1 MARKVRLKKSQM
13 IFELF
18 SKMFYIAFH
27 FHINIRIFP
36 QKPRLFRIVFVLA
49 STGLC
54 FSDPNDFFVTTK
66 YFNVFIVTETFV
78 AIC

>member
-18 SKMFYIAFH
+18 PKMFYIAFH

-36 QKPRLFRIVFVLA
+36 QKPRLFRIVSALA
-49 STGLC
+49 SPGL
-54 FSDPNDFFVTTK
+54 
-66 YFNVFIVTETFV
+66 
-78 AIC
+78 